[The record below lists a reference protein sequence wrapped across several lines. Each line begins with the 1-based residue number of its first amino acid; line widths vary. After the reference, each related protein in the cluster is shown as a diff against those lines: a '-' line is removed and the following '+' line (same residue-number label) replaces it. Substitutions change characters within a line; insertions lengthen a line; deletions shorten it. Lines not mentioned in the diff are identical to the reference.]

1 MSSHLAK
8 APKIVYGSA
17 AIGSRDPFVTEEG
30 INELFATLDKH
41 NITILDTAQLYG
53 PSEQRLGEMKA
64 GEQVHHR
71 LEMDRWLVS
80 QEAQLKRMSSALP
93 KKAPRSWAS
102 RRSLLA
108 INFTQPISLMIV
120 IVRHLL
126 PSRART

>member
-64 GEQVHHR
+64 GDKYTIDSKWIAGWSPGSATEENVI
-71 LEMDRWLVS
+71 
-80 QEAQLKRMSSALP
+80 SSAEEST
-93 KKAPRSWAS
+93 KKLGIKKVIAS
-102 RRSLLA
+102 
-108 INFTQPISLMIV
+108 INLT
-120 IVRHLL
+120 R
-126 PSRART
+126 PS